1 MKEFVIYTGMRI
13 LLFVACLITVML
25 IWSLFT
31 EGRMPA
37 VWPVVIAF
45 AASGVLSY
53 FFLNRQREAF
63 ARRVEARAS
72 RAASAFEQR
81 KSREDQDQPGQPDQG

>member
-1 MKEFVIYTGMRI
+1 MKEFVIYTGLRI
-13 LLFVACLITVML
+13 ALFVASLLTVTL

-31 EGRMPA
+31 EGRVPA

-45 AASGVLSY
+45 AVSGGLSY
-53 FFLNRQREAF
+53 FLLNRQRDAF

-72 RAASAFEQR
+72 RAASAFEER
-81 KSREDQDQPGQPDQG
+81 RAREDQD